1 MEKHHLDAFIEYCV
15 LRFGTKDISMAEAN
29 ACLEEDARDLGMT
42 NVEYLD
48 YITANGKLP
57 E

>member
-1 MEKHHLDAFIEYCV
+1 MEKHHLDAFIKYCM
-15 LRFGTKDISMAEAN
+15 LRFGTKDISIAEAN

-42 NVEYLD
+42 NVKYLD

>member
-1 MEKHHLDAFIEYCV
+1 MEKHHLDAFIKYCM
-15 LRFGTKDISMAEAN
+15 LRFGTKDISTAEAN
-29 ACLEEDARDLGMT
+29 AYLEEDARDLGMT

-48 YITANGKLP
+48 YIAANDRLP

>member
-1 MEKHHLDAFIEYCV
+1 MKKHHLDAFIKYCI
-15 LRFGTKDISMAEAN
+15 LRFGTKDISTAEAN

-48 YITANGKLP
+48 YIAANGKLP